1 MRAAVLHEGA
11 TELVIETIRH
21 TPLAVREVKVIT
33 AACGLCHSDLHVLD
47 GVLDRPRPHVLGHE
61 AAGVVAE
68 IGQGVT
74 SVAVGDHV
82 VTCLVQGC
90 GECRRC
96 AGGEPALCT
105 SPTATRRPAGQPS
118 RLETADGTPIT
129 GFSNVGAL
137 TEVMVVDER
146 ALTSIPHDVP
156 LDLASILGC
165 AVVTGLGAV
174 FNVAGVAPGESVAVL
189 GCGGVGLNI
198 VQAARIAGAGQI
210 IAVDMSA
217 AKLTAAQ
224 SMGATHTVDAGAGD
238 ALDAVDAV
246 RAISDG
252 GVDHAFEVIGRPATA
267 QQALAMAADGRNA
280 YVVGVMGDQAM
291 IEVPA
296 VATKR
301 GKSLRGVLM
310 GSTQPRV
317 DIPRYVE
324 LWRTGQ
330 LDLASMVNRRLP
342 LDEVNEGFRAL
353 AAGEVNRAV
362 VVFGQEGTT

>member
-1 MRAAVLHEGA
+1 MRAAVLRDGA
-11 TELVIETIRH
+11 SELVIETIRH
-21 TPLAVREVKVIT
+21 TALAAREVKVTT

-47 GVLDRPRPHVLGHE
+47 GTLDRPRPHLLGHE

-68 IGQGVT
+68 IGSAVT

-90 GECRRC
+90 GECARC

-105 SPTATRRPAGQPS
+105 SPAATRRPAGEPS
-118 RLETADGTPIT
+118 RLQTADGEAIT
-129 GFSNVGAL
+129 GFSNVGGL
-137 TEVMVVDER
+137 TETMVVDER
-146 ALTSIPHDVP
+146 ALTRIPGDVP

-174 FNVAGVAPGESVAVL
+174 FNVAHVAPGDSVAVL
-189 GCGGVGLNI
+189 GCGGVGLNV
-198 VQAARIAGAGQI
+198 VQGARIAGATQI
-210 IAVDMSA
+210 IAVDMSS
-217 AKLTAAQ
+217 AKLDAARAL
-224 SMGATHTVDAGAGD
+224 GATHTVDAST
-238 ALDAVDAV
+238 LDAVAAV
-246 RAISDG
+246 VEISGG

-267 QQALAMAADGRNA
+267 RQALAMAAIGRSA
-280 YVVGVMGDQAM
+280 YVVGVMADDAV

-296 VATKR
+296 EATKR
-301 GKSLRGVLM
+301 GKSLRGVYM

-324 LWRTGQ
+324 LWRSGQ
-330 LDLASMVNRRLP
+330 LDLTSMVNRRLT

-353 AAGEVNRAV
+353 SAGEVNRAV
-362 VVFGQEGTT
+362 VVFGEQGGS